1 MPWTALIGFAQD
13 VTVRWLGNRREKSQA
28 KHDAEMAVI
37 RGEQNADAY
46 SANDMRY
53 SLKDEWL
60 TVLLSVP
67 LIVIFYSAVWGDPAQ
82 IEQVKLA
89 FSAMSDLP
97 EWFQWAFLGC
107 VAATFGLR
115 SVKSLG
121 GK

>member
-1 MPWTALIGFAQD
+1 MPWAALIGLIKEASSN
-13 VTVRWLGNRREKSQA
+13 WLGNRREKAQA
-28 KHDAEMAVI
+28 KHEAELAVI
-37 RGEQNADAY
+37 RGDQNADAA

-67 LIVIFYSAVWGDPAQ
+67 LIVIFYSAVWGDVAQ

-89 FSAMSDLP
+89 FAAMNDLP

-121 GK
+121 GR

>member
-1 MPWTALIGFAQD
+1 MPWTALIDFAKE

-28 KHDAEMAVI
+28 KHEAELAVI
-37 RGEQNADAY
+37 RGEQTADMA
-46 SANDMRY
+46 SASDMRY

-89 FSAMSDLP
+89 FNAMNELP
-97 EWFQWAFLGC
+97 EWFTWAFLGC

-121 GK
+121 GR

>member
-1 MPWTALIGFAQD
+1 MLWPALISLVKETAS
-13 VTVRWLGNRREKSQA
+13 RWLGNKREKAQA
-28 KHDAEMAVI
+28 KHEAELAI
-37 RGEQNADAY
+37 LYGEQSADAA
-46 SANDMRY
+46 SASDMRY

-89 FSAMSDLP
+89 FSAMNELP
-97 EWFQWAFLGC
+97 EWFTWAFLGC